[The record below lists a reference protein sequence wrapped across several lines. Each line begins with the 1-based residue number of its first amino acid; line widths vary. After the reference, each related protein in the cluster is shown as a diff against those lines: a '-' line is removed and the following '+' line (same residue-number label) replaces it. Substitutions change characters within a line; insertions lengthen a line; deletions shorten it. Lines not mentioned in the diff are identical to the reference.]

1 MTADQVRAALGDP
14 EAEVVFGGKTQWTYP
29 SLTVVFVNGKVT
41 DVKF

>member
-1 MTADQVRAALGDP
+1 MTTTEVRAAFGDP

-29 SLTVVFVNGKVT
+29 GLTVVFVGGKVT